1 MIIMILM
8 INDLSKFIQYCK
20 WKLTH
25 INYRWYTH
33 INNTCSNLRC
43 DHFGHPLKPGAWS
56 ESAWPRPSRATGGR
70 PLFVVQEWFMIR
82 LGCSEL
88 CYLYN
93 YISIYLSVC
102 LSIYLFIYLFIY
114 LSIYLSIDLSID
126 LAIYLSIDLS
136 IYLDILTRL
145 INDLGIPIKQRGQGS
160 ELKPQML
167 SMLWYESY
175 HWDTRFLTFFLFF

>member
-1 MIIMILM
+1 MTMTIIILYIYNDNDLTHIPIITSIGNDNDNINILYDNDISNIPIITSM
-8 INDLSKFIQYCK
+8 DIDNDNDNDINDNDLSTFIQYCK
-20 WKLTH
+20 WKRTH

-88 CYLYN
+88 CYL
-93 YISIYLSVC
+93 SIYLSIH
-102 LSIYLFIYLFIY
+102 LSIY
-114 LSIYLSIDLSID
+114 LSIYLSLSFIC
-126 LAIYLSIDLS
+126 LSV
-136 IYLDILTRL
+136 
-145 INDLGIPIKQRGQGS
+145 
-160 ELKPQML
+160 
-167 SMLWYESY
+167 
-175 HWDTRFLTFFLFF
+175 